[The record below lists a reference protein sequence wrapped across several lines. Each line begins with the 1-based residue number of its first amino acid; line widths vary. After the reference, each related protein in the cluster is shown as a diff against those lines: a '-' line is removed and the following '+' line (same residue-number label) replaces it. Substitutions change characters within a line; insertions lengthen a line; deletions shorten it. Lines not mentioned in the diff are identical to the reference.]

1 MLIKV
6 LRAKIHRATVT
17 EADVDYKGS
26 IAIDMDLVDAVGI
39 VEGEFVLVA
48 DIANGHRF
56 ETYVIPGARG
66 SGVIC
71 VNGAAAK
78 LVDVGDQI
86 IIMAS
91 ALVSPEEA
99 ASLKPAVVVLDGK
112 NRISNGS

>member
-1 MLIKV
+1 MRGRIRLSTRMFIKV

-17 EADVDYKGS
+17 EANVEYDGS
-26 IAIDMDLVDAVGI
+26 IAIDMDLADAVGI
-39 VEGEFVLVA
+39 AAG
-48 DIANGHRF
+48 RF

-66 SGVIC
+66 SGTIC

-78 LVDVGDQI
+78 LVAVGDQI

-91 ALVSPEEA
+91 ALVTPEEA
-99 ASLKPAVVVLDGK
+99 AALKPAVVVLDGK

>member
-17 EADVDYKGS
+17 EANVEYDGS
-26 IAIDMDLVDAVGI
+26 IAIDMDLADAVGI
-39 VEGEFVLVA
+39 AAGQFVLVA
-48 DIANGHRF
+48 DMANGRRF
-56 ETYVIPGARG
+56 ETYVIAALRG
-66 SGVIC
+66 SGTIC

-78 LVDVGDQI
+78 LVAVGDQI

-99 ASLKPAVVVLDGK
+99 AALKPAVVVLDEK
-112 NRISNGS
+112 NRISDDS